1 MLWMRCC
8 AAWWRKPGPSALP
21 SSSSFVA
28 GSPPG
33 EERAGATDEDADVTI
48 SSPPAQAG
56 TAANA
61 GGAGGV
67 YTPGLL
73 TDTPPD
79 GAPADAGA
87 GGFAAHGD
95 GDMGGTRQALV
106 FAMDDAD
113 AADTDGI
120 DVGAGRHAPWVPDAE
135 WAGQA
140 AAGLGAGRREGDA
153 AAPAADHGAA
163 EANGLAVAAPP
174 PASQPAELPGAALE
188 HHGACIVRLP
198 PGAVPAGFPAPC
210 AAGDDLHAAAG
221 DGSERL
227 RGGQHAGGAQAVGR
241 GAGAQSAS
249 PAHSPAI
256 SGFAAASGA
265 PPNGWARGAA
275 AEPRG
280 DGGGASD
287 DEDMDADEEGSEE
300 EEGDEAGGGGRAAGE
315 LLRDESIEET
325 LVGSFTKLHVSPPGS
340 PAEPPPAALGA
351 HMCAGP
357 SPPYH

>member
-1 MLWMRCC
+1 VVAQARIQH
-8 AAWWRKPGPSALP
+8 SS
-21 SSSSFVA
+21 SSSSFIA
-28 GSPPG
+28 GTPPG
-33 EERAGATDEDADVTI
+33 EERSVATDKDADVVTVC
-48 SSPPAQAG
+48 SPPAPTGAAADAG
-56 TAANA
+56 GGGRASA
-61 GGAGGV
+61 GGA

-87 GGFAAHGD
+87 GGFALRGD

-113 AADTDGI
+113 AADADGV
-120 DVGAGRHAPWVPDAE
+120 DVGAGRHATWPPDAE

-140 AAGLGAGRREGDA
+140 AAGLGAGRRVGDG
-153 AAPAADHGAA
+153 AAPAADHGVV
-163 EANGLAVAAPP
+163 EANGRAAAAPLP
-174 PASQPAELPGAALE
+174 MSLPAELPGAILE

-198 PGAVPAGFPAPC
+198 PGAVSADFPAPC
-210 AAGDDLHAAAG
+210 AAGDDPRAAAG

-241 GAGAQSAS
+241 GAGAQSAG
-249 PAHSPAI
+249 PAHGPAV

-265 PPNGWARGAA
+265 SPNGWAHSAV

-287 DEDMDADEEGSEE
+287 DEDMEADEEGREE
-300 EEGDEAGGGGRAAGE
+300 EEEEDEASGGGRAAGE

-340 PAEPPPAALGA
+340 PAEAPPAALGA